1 MLSNN
6 IKKLLDIHSRVIVP
20 DLGAFML
27 KGDSTIYF
35 NEFLKFNDGL
45 LVDYIAEQEQIDK
58 NEAAKSVKKF
68 VEDINKQLANEKSA
82 NLEVLGILFL
92 DENEKIQLRTA
103 GSIASPEEQ
112 IAQSQKNVPLI
123 EIEDISETS
132 APEPPASSPAP
143 PQAPQPKEII
153 PPLVQEK
160 ATPVSPPSVTIEKK
174 SVPEHTH
181 TTSRDPLLS
190 VEPTTNR
197 KMFIVAGFGIVI
209 LGIICY
215 FVFFNSPKN
224 DSNLNQNIIIGS
236 DANGDSSALS
246 KGPIQDTHT
255 EGKTK
260 ITKKIKTELKKD
272 HSLTPQKDEIK
283 NKSRTLSA
291 VPSKTKTTAQAHSSR
306 GKFHL
311 VAGTFTIEANAD
323 RMITKL
329 TEEGYQPEKLHQ
341 EAKNVYYVSISS
353 FPDRSSAT
361 EEMEKLKTQG
371 KATWIYA
378 Y

>member
-1 MLSNN
+1 MLSND

-45 LVDYIAEQEQIDK
+45 LVDYIAEQGQIDK
-58 NEAAKSVKKF
+58 TEAAKKVKKF

-82 NLEVLGILFL
+82 NLEVLGILVL
-92 DENEKIQLRTA
+92 DENEKIQLRTS
-103 GSIASPEEQ
+103 GNIEVPDEQ
-112 IAQSQKNVPLI
+112 AAMPQKDAPLI
-123 EIEDISETS
+123 EIEDIRETK
-132 APEPPASSPAP
+132 APEPPAPIPAP
-143 PQAPQPKEII
+143 PLASQPKEII

-160 ATPVSPPSVTIEKK
+160 VSPVSPPPVIVEKK
-174 SVPEHTH
+174 SISTQ
-181 TTSRDPLLS
+181 TSSNDPLVS
-190 VEPTTNR
+190 IESTTNR
-197 KMFIVAGFGIVI
+197 KMFIVGG
-209 LGIICY
+209 LGIIILGVLCY
-215 FVFFNSPKN
+215 FVFYHHPKN

-236 DANGDSSALS
+236 DANGDSSSFS
-246 KGPIQDTHT
+246 KVPIQDKHVD
-255 EGKTK
+255 KTK
-260 ITKKIKTELKKD
+260 TTKKIKTELKKD
-272 HSLTPQKDEIK
+272 HPLTSQKGETKDKSKALSTVPPQTEK
-283 NKSRTLSA
+283 
-291 VPSKTKTTAQAHSSR
+291 VPAAHNAR

-311 VAGTFTIEANAD
+311 IAGTFTVEANAD

-329 TEEGYQPEKLHQ
+329 KEEGYQPEKLHQ
-341 EAKNVYYVSISS
+341 EVKNVYYVSISA
-353 FPDRSSAT
+353 FKDRPSAT